1 MNDRDD
7 ILNNEEKGALSEAK
21 LLAYFEGRLSPEEQR
36 EVELLLSDEGLESD
50 AMDGLQELSANE
62 IKAASAELK
71 YKLNKDLKTTPRRRK
86 LYNDPKWAILAIF
99 LILMLCVLGFIVI
112 RAAG

>member
-21 LLAYFEGRLSPEEQR
+21 LLAYFEGRLSLEEQR
-36 EVELLLSDEGLESD
+36 EVELLLSDDGLESD
-50 AMDGLQELSANE
+50 AMDGLQELSASE
-62 IKAASAELK
+62 IKVASAELK
-71 YKLNKDLKTTPRRRK
+71 YKLNKDLKTTSRRRK
-86 LYNDPKWAILAIF
+86 PYNDPKWTILAIF